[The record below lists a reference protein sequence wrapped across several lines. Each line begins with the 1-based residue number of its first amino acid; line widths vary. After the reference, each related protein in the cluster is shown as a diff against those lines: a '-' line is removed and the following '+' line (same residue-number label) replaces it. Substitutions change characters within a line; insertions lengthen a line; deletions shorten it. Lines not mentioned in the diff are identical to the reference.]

1 MASAVRLYGQGSSHR
16 PQSRRHL
23 QDVVHEFHHGA
34 QPLFRRKVSR
44 TRTERAHSAHR
55 QIRRS
60 EPARRDANDH
70 YLEESLLRNRA
81 ECRARGDT
89 GGYPTRGLLFLLGG
103 GTHSPGSARRG
114 RDFRFDSGLAG
125 QRALLSLRVFSC
137 FAWSLNLCGGSLC
150 SSEEASMTGRAL
162 LVIADIGG
170 YTPFMRLHRTSL
182 AHAQDVVA
190 RLLEAMIDAAPNLSL
205 LEVEGDAAFL
215 YTWTPDGQEASTVRT
230 GVDQM
235 VAMHRAFHMCQ
246 QHIIALNTCS
256 CEGCRQAGRLRVK
269 FVAHLGD
276 VAVQRVKHSAKLAG
290 L

>member
-1 MASAVRLYGQGSSHR
+1 
-16 PQSRRHL
+16 
-23 QDVVHEFHHGA
+23 
-34 QPLFRRKVSR
+34 
-44 TRTERAHSAHR
+44 
-55 QIRRS
+55 
-60 EPARRDANDH
+60 
-70 YLEESLLRNRA
+70 
-81 ECRARGDT
+81 
-89 GGYPTRGLLFLLGG
+89 
-103 GTHSPGSARRG
+103 
-114 RDFRFDSGLAG
+114 
-125 QRALLSLRVFSC
+125 
-137 FAWSLNLCGGSLC
+137 
-150 SSEEASMTGRAL
+150 MTGRAL

-215 YTWTPDGQEASTVRT
+215 YTWTPDGQETSTVRR

-235 VAMHRAFHMCQ
+235 VAMHRAFHTCQ

-290 L
+290 LDVILVHRMLKNSVPIPEYLLLSEAVFGCSDERVRSRGQALTQELEGLGVVPTYFMDVTEIAGEAPLEPKVTAAGRFRENFGVVVRSLPYLLGLRRSRHALGLRAHAVP